1 MSRWWRDRLPLPFLG
16 RRSMVGKDGLNIA
29 FYWRR
34 MGSRRLLVLIMAMYW
49 GRVWVQELS
58 TPTTL

>member
-34 MGSRRLLVLIMAMYW
+34 MGSRRLLVLIMARYW
-49 GRVWVQELS
+49 GRV
-58 TPTTL
+58 